1 MPSLC
6 GMGTVESMGVH
17 RWELSPEASSVDDGR
32 KRKTRT
38 RDASARAV
46 CRLWVPS
53 PIRRAHAT
61 GRHRDLTFRIDYNG
75 EDIGVWNWD
84 QMMALPQTDI
94 HTDIHCVTKWSKLDT
109 DWRGVLIDDFLADAG
124 LDEPP
129 ADFLMAYSDGGYTTN
144 LPTAD
149 IIDGKGFLAHTFD
162 NAPLEP
168 AHGGPIRMVVPHLY
182 FWKSAKWVRGIRFM
196 DSDAPGFWEAY
207 GYHMYGDPW
216 REQRYHYD

>member
-1 MPSLC
+1 
-6 GMGTVESMGVH
+6 MGIITRGFFGRRRPEEEDENAGRVPPGQYVD
-17 RWELSPEASSVDDGR
+17 RGFPVLSAGPTPRVD
-32 KRKTRT
+32 T
-38 RDASARAV
+38 
-46 CRLWVPS
+46 
-53 PIRRAHAT
+53 AT
-61 GRHRDLTFRIDYNG
+61 WTFRIDYNG
-75 EDIGVWNWD
+75 EDIGVWDWD

-109 DWRGVLIDDFLADAG
+109 DWQGVLIDDFLADAG

-149 IIDGKGFLAHTFD
+149 VIDGKGFLGHTFD
-162 NAPLEP
+162 GAPLE
-168 AHGGPIRMVVPHLY
+168 ASHGGPIRMVVPHLY